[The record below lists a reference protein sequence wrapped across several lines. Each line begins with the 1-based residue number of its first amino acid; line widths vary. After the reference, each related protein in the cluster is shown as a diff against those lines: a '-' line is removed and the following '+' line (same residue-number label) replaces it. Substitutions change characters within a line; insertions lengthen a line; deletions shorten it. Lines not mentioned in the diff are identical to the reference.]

1 MFKKNLRKIRDWWS
15 DYNWLILIILGVIGL
30 TLGFIGFQKNGL
42 AVGKERT
49 LLDNLYL
56 TLGLISMETGVAEGP
71 IPWELQVGRFLVPAV
86 TAYTAILAFT
96 ALFIKQTDRI
106 RLWSTHDHILI
117 CGLGRKGFRLAKGFL
132 EEGHPVVVVE
142 INEANEWVE
151 NIRAKGA
158 IVIHGDAADP
168 TLLEKVKL
176 KQAHCLISVLGDDGK
191 NAEVALQAE
200 KLSRGRKSGTLTCI
214 IHIFDARLW
223 DLLREKELHG
233 NHNSRFRLEL
243 FNIFDRGARRM
254 LGTNPPWNTHPQHG
268 PTRILIVGLGKMGQR
283 LVAEA
288 ARQWRVRKG
297 DTREK
302 IHISVLDLKANQKV
316 DTLNQQYPRLGDI
329 CVLEALEMNILS
341 PAFERVSDH
350 FIKDNQ
356 SELNAIYICLDD
368 ESFSLQTGLR
378 LNHQLREQ
386 RIPIILRMA
395 ESGGLAS
402 LLAEEENDQ
411 NAFGNLRIFDLLD
424 QTCTPDLLQKG
435 THEIL
440 ARHLHAA
447 YLEGLPDHKK
457 EKPRM
462 DARSAW
468 EQLSPALKE
477 KNRQQADRIPQVLV
491 AAGYRIDPLRD
502 WEAERFQFA
511 EGGKEEE
518 DEVVMMASV
527 EHELWRQ
534 THIDSGWRVGPR
546 KDPEKKTH
554 PHLVSWEKLPASEK
568 RKNKK
573 FIRDLPRILAR
584 AGFQVM
590 KIKEEDAEK

>member
-1 MFKKNLRKIRDWWS
+1 MFKKNLRKIRDWWA
-15 DYNWLILIILGVIGL
+15 DYNWMILIILGMIGL

-49 LLDNLYL
+49 LLDNLYR

-117 CGLGRKGFRLAKGFL
+117 FGLGRKGFRLAKGFL

-233 NHNSRFRLEL
+233 NHTSRFRLEL

-254 LGTNPPWNTHPQHG
+254 LETNPPWNISPQQG
-268 PTRILIVGLGKMGQR
+268 PTHILIVGLGKMGQR
-283 LVAEA
+283 MVVEA

-297 DTREK
+297 DTQEK
-302 IHISVLDLKANQKV
+302 IHISVLDLEANQKA
-316 DTLNQQYPRLGDI
+316 DALNHQYPRLGDI
-329 CVLEALEMNILS
+329 CVLEALEMDIRS
-341 PAFERVSDH
+341 PAFERVSAG
-350 FIKDNQ
+350 FMKDNQ
-356 SELNAIYICLDD
+356 PELNAIYICLDD
-368 ESFSLQTGLR
+368 ETFSLQTGLR
-378 LNHQLREQ
+378 LNHQLRDR

-424 QTCTPDLLQKG
+424 QTCTSDLLQKG

-447 YLEGLPDHKK
+447 YLEGLEREGHPPQGVDLSW
-457 EKPRM
+457 
-462 DARSAW
+462 D
-468 EQLSPALKE
+468 QLSPSLKE
-477 KNRQQADRIPQVLV
+477 KNRQQADRIPHVLA

-502 WEAERFQFA
+502 WEADLFRFS
-511 EGGKEEE
+511 EGDGGGQ
-518 DEVVMMASV
+518 DEVSLMASV
-527 EHELWRQ
+527 EHELWCKNLVQ
-534 THIDSGWRVGPR
+534 DGWRKGPE

-554 PHLVSWEKLPASEK
+554 PHLVPWEELPSQAKEK
-568 RKNKK
+568 NRK
-573 FIRDLPRILAR
+573 FVRDLPRILAR
-584 AGFQVM
+584 AGFQIVR
-590 KIKEEDAEK
+590 IRSTNP

>member
-1 MFKKNLRKIRDWWS
+1 MFKKNIRKIRDWWA
-15 DYNWLILIILGVIGL
+15 DYNWMILIILGMIGL

-49 LLDNLYL
+49 LLDNLYR

-117 CGLGRKGFRLAKGFL
+117 FGLGRKGFRLAKGFL

-233 NHNSRFRLEL
+233 NHTSRFRLEL

-254 LGTNPPWNTHPQHG
+254 LETNPPWNISPQQG
-268 PTRILIVGLGKMGQR
+268 PTHILIVGLGKMGQR
-283 LVAEA
+283 MVVEA

-297 DTREK
+297 DTQEK
-302 IHISVLDLKANQKV
+302 IHISVLDLEAKQKA
-316 DTLNQQYPRLGDI
+316 DALNHQYPRLGDI
-329 CVLEALEMNILS
+329 CVLEALEMDIRS
-341 PAFERVSDH
+341 PAFERVSAG
-350 FIKDNQ
+350 FMKDNQ
-356 SELNAIYICLDD
+356 PELNAIYICLDD
-368 ESFSLQTGLR
+368 ETFSLQTGLR
-378 LNHQLREQ
+378 LNHQLRDR

-424 QTCTPDLLQKG
+424 QTCTSDLLQKG

-447 YLEGLPDHKK
+447 YLEGLEREGHPPQGVDLSW
-457 EKPRM
+457 
-462 DARSAW
+462 D
-468 EQLSPALKE
+468 QLSPSLKE
-477 KNRQQADRIPQVLV
+477 KNRQQADRIPHVLA

-502 WEAERFQFA
+502 WEADLFRFS
-511 EGGKEEE
+511 EGDGGGQ
-518 DEVVMMASV
+518 DEVSLMASV
-527 EHELWRQ
+527 EHELWCKNLVQ
-534 THIDSGWRVGPR
+534 DGWRKGPE

-554 PHLVSWEKLPASEK
+554 PHLVPWEELPSQAKEK
-568 RKNKK
+568 NRK
-573 FIRDLPRILAR
+573 FVRDLPRILAR
-584 AGFQVM
+584 AGFQIVR
-590 KIKEEDAEK
+590 IRSTNP

>member
-1 MFKKNLRKIRDWWS
+1 MFKKNIRKIRDWWA
-15 DYNWLILIILGVIGL
+15 DYNWMILIILGMIGL

-49 LLDNLYL
+49 LLDNLYR

-117 CGLGRKGFRLAKGFL
+117 FGLGRKGFRLAKGFL

-233 NHNSRFRLEL
+233 NHTSRFRLEL

-254 LGTNPPWNTHPQHG
+254 LETNPPWNISPQQG
-268 PTRILIVGLGKMGQR
+268 PTHILIVGLGKMGQR
-283 LVAEA
+283 MVVEA

-297 DTREK
+297 DTQEK
-302 IHISVLDLKANQKV
+302 IHISVLDLEANQKA
-316 DTLNQQYPRLGDI
+316 DALNHQYPRLGDI
-329 CVLEALEMNILS
+329 CVLEALEMDIRS
-341 PAFERVSDH
+341 PAFERVSAG
-350 FIKDNQ
+350 FMKDNQ
-356 SELNAIYICLDD
+356 PELNAIYICLDD
-368 ESFSLQTGLR
+368 ETFSLQTGLR
-378 LNHQLREQ
+378 LNHQLRDR

-424 QTCTPDLLQKG
+424 QTCTSDLLQKG

-447 YLEGLPDHKK
+447 YLEGLEREGHPPQGVDLSW
-457 EKPRM
+457 
-462 DARSAW
+462 D
-468 EQLSPALKE
+468 QLSPSLKE
-477 KNRQQADRIPQVLV
+477 KNRQQADRIPHVLA

-502 WEAERFQFA
+502 WEADLFRFS
-511 EGGKEEE
+511 EGDGGGQ
-518 DEVVMMASV
+518 DEVSLMASV
-527 EHELWRQ
+527 EHELWCKNLVQ
-534 THIDSGWRVGPR
+534 DGWRKGPE

-554 PHLVSWEKLPASEK
+554 PHLVPWEELPSQAKEK
-568 RKNKK
+568 NRK
-573 FIRDLPRILAR
+573 FVRDLPRILAR
-584 AGFQVM
+584 AGFQIVR
-590 KIKEEDAEK
+590 IRSTNP

>member
-15 DYNWLILIILGVIGL
+15 DYNWMILIILGVIGL

-132 EEGHPVVVVE
+132 AEGHPVVVVE

-168 TLLEKVKL
+168 ILLEKVKL

-254 LGTNPPWNTHPQHG
+254 LETNPPWNISPQQG
-268 PTRILIVGLGKMGQR
+268 PTHILIVGLGKMGQR
-283 LVAEA
+283 MVVEA
-288 ARQWRVRKG
+288 VRQWRSRKG
-297 DTREK
+297 DTQEK
-302 IHISVLDLKANQKV
+302 VQISVLDLKANQKV
-316 DTLNQQYPRLGDI
+316 DTLNQQYPRLKDI
-329 CVLEALEMNILS
+329 CVLEALEMDIRS
-341 PAFERVSDH
+341 PAFERVSAR
-350 FIKDNQ
+350 FMKDNQ

-378 LNHQLREQ
+378 LNHQLRDQ

-411 NAFGNLRIFDLLD
+411 NAFSNLRIFDLLD
-424 QTCTPDLLQKG
+424 QTCTSDLLQKG

-457 EKPRM
+457 VGPEM
-462 DARSAW
+462 DPRSAW

-477 KNRQQADRIPQVLV
+477 KNRRQADRIPQVLA

-502 WEAERFQFA
+502 WESERFQFA

-534 THIDSGWRVGPR
+534 THLESGWQVGPE

-584 AGFQVM
+584 AGFQIT
-590 KIKEEDAEK
+590 KIREEEAGK